1 MATPLRW
8 GCRPRPR
15 SGCIDGPSQWE
26 DSEAMKVLTWGIV
39 IVGAAYLVYCG
50 MMSVGSYFTVA
61 GAVEEALEART
72 LIERHDPKVVK
83 QTILNTM
90 NKAGAPLQ
98 EKDVTV
104 TASERALAVSVEWTI
119 PVVVY
124 KGEAILAIPLSVER
138 VRAQAPA
145 EQR

>member
-1 MATPLRW
+1 
-8 GCRPRPR
+8 
-15 SGCIDGPSQWE
+15 
-26 DSEAMKVLTWGIV
+26 MKVLTWGIV
-39 IVGAAYLVYCG
+39 IVGVAYLAYCG

-104 TASERALAVSVEWTI
+104 TASERAVAVSVEWTI

-138 VRAQAPA
+138 ARSQAP
-145 EQR
+145 EPQR